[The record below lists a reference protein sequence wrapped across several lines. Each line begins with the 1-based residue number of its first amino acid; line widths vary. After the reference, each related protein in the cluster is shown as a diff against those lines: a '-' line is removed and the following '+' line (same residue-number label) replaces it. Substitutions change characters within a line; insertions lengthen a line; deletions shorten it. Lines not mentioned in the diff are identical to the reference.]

1 MANEEQIA
9 VANLLKFKTRPQL
22 PCYSPHDTLFEDYF
36 TNDITRFLLKLLN
49 HDQLADFVQFID
61 TYPDKLPDPV
71 NIKGLNVSPKR
82 LYELRRD
89 KKNEHKNKW
98 KQEKNV
104 VYNKLKDLEL
114 YNERLD
120 EKRIVTIEYL
130 RLKGLKASLEHIHKF
145 NNDQLIEVI
154 NDHKHLHDIEG
165 RPDYDSCGDDVLEIL
180 KQLEEWKSN
189 NNKLY
194 AKLKNFKLL

>member
-1 MANEEQIA
+1 M
-9 VANLLKFKTRPQL
+9 
-22 PCYSPHDTLFEDYF
+22 
-36 TNDITRFLLKLLN
+36 
-49 HDQLADFVQFID
+49 
-61 TYPDKLPDPV
+61 
-71 NIKGLNVSPKR
+71 
-82 LYELRRD
+82 
-89 KKNEHKNKW
+89 
-98 KQEKNV
+98 
-104 VYNKLKDLEL
+104 
-114 YNERLD
+114 
-120 EKRIVTIEYL
+120 
-130 RLKGLKASLEHIHKF
+130 EHIHKF